1 MNIEKRKVWAR
12 RGENNKC
19 KAGKKVLIFLKHSV
33 NFVLQCLF
41 SPLCLFLPPQKKIL
55 FLFHFHI
62 LFILPFN
69 PSFPSS
75 SKKSQN
81 TSIFNPL
88 IFSHTLSHSEFSY
101 L

>member
-1 MNIEKRKVWAR
+1 MNIEKRKVRAR

-33 NFVLQCLF
+33 NFVLYCLF
-41 SPLCLFLPPQKKIL
+41 SPLCLFLPPQKIL

-88 IFSHTLSHSEFSY
+88 IFAYPLSHSEFSY

>member
-1 MNIEKRKVWAR
+1 MDKRRMNIEKRKVWAR

-19 KAGKKVLIFLKHSV
+19 KAGKKVLIFLKHSI
-33 NFVLQCLF
+33 NFILQYLF
-41 SPLCLFLPPQKKIL
+41 SPLCLFLPLPKKIL

-75 SKKSQN
+75 SKKS
-81 TSIFNPL
+81 
-88 IFSHTLSHSEFSY
+88 
-101 L
+101 